1 MGNWQLF
8 LDIEIENYE
17 KLRDLI
23 REMKF
28 QFQDVIIEVAVNEIY
43 KTEKFSQMVIEY
55 PELIEKR
62 EENKEKIREDLL

>member
-1 MGNWQLF
+1 
-8 LDIEIENYE
+8 
-17 KLRDLI
+17 
-23 REMKF
+23 MKF

-62 EENKEKIREDLL
+62 EEKKEKIREDLL